1 MFSEDNVVN
10 SKSNKNTIYNT
21 HITNN
26 KLI

>member
-10 SKSNKNTIYNT
+10 SKSNTNTIYNT